1 MSSGLPW
8 GLALSSGVNTYLPL
22 FLLALFARFS
32 NLVHVSPRFAWLVSD
47 QAIVILG
54 VLAASEILAQK
65 FPVLD
70 NFWDFIHTLLRP
82 MAGAVAAGATLS
94 TDNIFEIVLAMV
106 LGGSLAAAAHSTKS
120 TLRLASTSKSLGT
133 TNVLLS
139 IGEDAGVITATLLS
153 VYAPW
158 VMLGIV
164 IVFVG
169 LFALLGPRVLRTL
182 SFDFQ
187 VLGSCVK
194 SFLRWA
200 FRFAM
205 PQTLKE
211 SLLEHSP
218 EELRALGAHLVPGE
232 ELLGALTG
240 WKRARGGPRRTL
252 LLVTS
257 RRLVWLERRWFR
269 RPKAQAAEYADV
281 SVARYRNLILYS
293 KLEVLTRQN
302 ENFTLS
308 LAKTQSRFGQLGAQE
323 ICAFAGLVR
332 EGDRFPA
339 PIVAAPAVLPR

>member
-47 QAIVILG
+47 QAIMILG
-54 VLAASEILAQK
+54 LLAACEILAQK

-82 MAGAVAAGATLS
+82 MAGAVAAGATL
-94 TDNIFEIVLAMV
+94 TTNNAFEMVLAMV

-120 TLRLASTSKSLGT
+120 SLRLVSTSKSLGT
-133 TNVLLS
+133 TNFLLS
-139 IGEDAGVITATLLS
+139 LVEDVAVVTATLLS

-164 IVFVG
+164 ILFVV
-169 LFALLGPRVLRTL
+169 LFALLGPRVLRAL

-194 SFLRWA
+194 TFLRWA
-200 FRFAM
+200 LRL
-205 PQTLKE
+205 PTPHTLKE

-218 EELRALGAHLVPGE
+218 EELRALGAHLEPHE

-252 LLVTS
+252 LLMTS

-269 RPKAQAAEYADV
+269 RPKAQTAEYANV
-281 SVARYRNLILYS
+281 TVARYRNLILYS

-308 LAKTQSRFGQLGAQE
+308 LSKTQSRFGQLGAQE
-323 ICAFAGLVR
+323 ICALAGLIR
-332 EGDRFPA
+332 EGDRVSA
-339 PIVAAPAVLPR
+339 PIVPAPAALPR